1 MLLHFSIFV
10 LNRNEHK
17 NGTKKKRNRQND
29 PIESKMNLRNRSR
42 AEESWLA
49 ELGWREKT
57 KRGRDGE
64 VKTEKKGG
72 GGVGEGSV

>member
-49 ELGWREKT
+49 EQGGW
-57 KRGRDGE
+57 DGE
-64 VKTEKKGG
+64 KRQRGGGMERLRQKKRGG
-72 GGVGEGSV
+72 GG